1 MIKSLRNAFISG
13 LLLLT
18 PVAVTI
24 LVINVLV
31 DSIGTPARDLFFP
44 FLKESM
50 EDKPW
55 FAWTVSILS
64 TFIVLILIT
73 LVGWFSQLLIGRYV
87 VRAIE
92 RFLTNVPFIRTVYNT
107 VKQIIDTFSSQNK
120 AVFQKVVLLQFFRK
134 DIYALGFLTGTGKE
148 EIRFRVGREVYN
160 IFVPTTPNPTS
171 GFLVMVPK
179 EKVILMDMPVADGMK
194 LIISGGAVVPVY
206 NKKTGQTEIVEVQN
220 PTAAAAPAP
229 AVESAVNVS
238 TASAPGD

>member
-18 PVAVTI
+18 PVGVTI

-31 DSIGTPARDLFFP
+31 DSVGKPARDLFFP
-44 FLKESM
+44 FLKDYLEGN
-50 EDKPW
+50 PW
-55 FAWTVSILS
+55 FAGTVSIVS

-73 LVGWFSQLLIGRYV
+73 IVGWFSQLLIGRYV
-87 VRAIE
+87 VKAIE
-92 RFLTNVPFIRTVYNT
+92 RILNNVPFIRTVYNT

-134 DIYALGFLTGTGKE
+134 DIYALGFLTGSGKE

-179 EKVILMDMPVADGMK
+179 ENVIVMDMPVADGMK

-206 NKKTGQTEIVEVQN
+206 NEKTGQTENVEVQN
-220 PTAAAAPAP
+220 PAAASPV
-229 AVESAVNVS
+229 VESTVNVS
-238 TASAPGD
+238 TASASATGD

>member
-18 PVAVTI
+18 PVGVTI

-31 DSIGTPARDLFFP
+31 DSVGTPARDLFFP
-44 FLKESM
+44 FLVDYLEGN
-50 EDKPW
+50 PW
-55 FAWTVSILS
+55 FAGALSIIS
-64 TFIVLILIT
+64 TFLVLIIIT
-73 LVGWFSQLLIGRYV
+73 IIGWFSKLLIGRYI

-92 RFLTNVPFIRTVYNT
+92 RLLTNVPIVRNVYNT

-134 DIYALGFLTGTGKE
+134 DIYALGFLTGEGRE
-148 EIRFRVGREVYN
+148 EVRSRVGRDVYN

-179 EKVILMDMPVADGMK
+179 ENVIEMDMPVADGMK

-206 NKKTGQTEIVEVQN
+206 NKITGQMENVEINN
-220 PTAAAAPAP
+220 PEAAPIAH
-229 AVESAVNVS
+229 ARSSVETSV
-238 TASAPGD
+238 TPPGD